1 MARWELQD
9 AQASCRHPIET
20 PQVLDNPVRNLINK
34 RLCAVDGA
42 RAKHPSVADGG
53 VWADAHGEPHARS
66 TIPLQRNL
74 PVWIRSDGRLRPS
87 TSQSFKKSTGIV
99 IRLRANCQGVVTI
112 PVRVETI
119 KERVHQAI
127 QRLAGGST
135 QRLAGEEIILN
146 LGKKGLHSSR
156 ICALCSAGAKT
167 RETRGIKIGAR
178 GHSKSATACSVKLA
192 KNNRF
197 LTSRKPAK
205 RGRITSP
212 FGAKAPVS
220 NTSISRITEMT
231 SSEGAGCMA
240 WTM

>member
-53 VWADAHGEPHARS
+53 VWAEAHGEPHARS
-66 TIPLQRNL
+66 TIP
-74 PVWIRSDGRLRPS
+74 
-87 TSQSFKKSTGIV
+87 F
-99 IRLRANCQGVVTI
+99 RA
-112 PVRVETI
+112 ETI

-127 QRLAGGST
+127 QRLAGGPT

-156 ICALCSAGAKT
+156 ICALCTAGAKT